1 MRHNRLRRISY
12 LLCSLL
18 PTVVFTVYWCPG
30 SSAQSK
36 SRNASSTQVSSNAN
50 SAPAAELRRAAELL
64 QSGKPDEAEPILR
77 RVIVSNPD
85 NADAHN
91 LLGVILDQRGQTQAA
106 EREYRTSL
114 HLNPNAISPM
124 ANLGVLLAHTKR
136 DDEAIKIFE
145 AVLRAAPDHPQAT
158 LNLGLQYAVRGDD
171 ARAAPLLQRA
181 MTLGLDTYEV
191 RYHLGVSLYKLKRLD
206 EAASAFES
214 ALALSSNAAEP
225 YFYLGLIAWASGHE
239 VEAPDLWDRAVSLKP
254 DFPEANF
261 MLGEALRKN
270 HRTPASVEFYK
281 RALEQDATQFVYYA
295 RLGGVYITLG
305 QPDQALAV
313 FRRSVQRFPEL
324 PEAHYFIGIAARAQA
339 DYETAEGELRK

>member
-91 LLGVILDQRGQTQAA
+91 LLGVILDQRGQTRAA

-114 HLNPNAISPM
+114 RLNPNAISAI

-145 AVLRAAPDHPQAT
+145 AVLRAAPDHLQAT
-158 LNLGLQYAVRGDD
+158 FNLGLLYASHNEYQ
-171 ARAAPLLQRA
+171 RAAQLFTRANELQPQSFD
-181 MTLGLDTYEV
+181 TL
-191 RYHLGVSLYKLKRLD
+191 YHLGLALYSLKRLD
-206 EAASAFES
+206 E
-214 ALALSSNAAEP
+214 
-225 YFYLGLIAWASGHE
+225 
-239 VEAPDLWDRAVSLKP
+239 
-254 DFPEANF
+254 
-261 MLGEALRKN
+261 
-270 HRTPASVEFYK
+270 
-281 RALEQDATQFVYYA
+281 
-295 RLGGVYITLG
+295 
-305 QPDQALAV
+305 
-313 FRRSVQRFPEL
+313 
-324 PEAHYFIGIAARAQA
+324 
-339 DYETAEGELRK
+339 